1 MALRGGFESADGPT
15 NWMFRGFGPLALCCP
30 YQIYCSKLG
39 SGVETWSYIYL
50 IVSFVLA
57 TYSNWTPQ
65 STVQSAIFVSFRA
78 TRHDRTP
85 VLLLAG
91 DRQRF
96 AMPRNL
102 AHCVHLFLNTLLQAL
117 HYGIEMSMFL
127 PRDSVR
133 WKKRANFL
141 WDKSIGAIVLPQA
154 R

>member
-1 MALRGGFESADGPT
+1 MALRGGFGSADGST
-15 NWMFRGFGPLALCCP
+15 NWMLRGFGPLWLSAAHIRFIAQNWGAVLKRDLTSRVRFCF
-30 YQIYCSKLG
+30 SHLLKL
-39 SGVETWSYIYL
+39 
-50 IVSFVLA
+50 
-57 TYSNWTPQ
+57 N

-78 TRHDRTP
+78 TRHDQTP
-85 VLLLAG
+85 ILLLAG
-91 DRQRF
+91 DRQRL

>member
-1 MALRGGFESADGPT
+1 MHQDGGFGSADGST
-15 NWMFRGFGPLALCCP
+15 NWMLRGFGPLWLSAAHIRFIAQNWGAVLKCEHTPRVRFCFSHLLKLNFKVHKSAL
-30 YQIYCSKLG
+30 
-39 SGVETWSYIYL
+39 
-50 IVSFVLA
+50 
-57 TYSNWTPQ
+57 
-65 STVQSAIFVSFRA
+65 FVSFRA

-102 AHCVHLFLNTLLQAL
+102 AHCVHIILNTLLQVL

-141 WDKSIGAIVLPQA
+141 WDKSVGAIVLPQA